1 MVGASN
7 FVFTETG
14 SVSSRFKGDRKIN
27 HVNIKLTS
35 SDLYDVITFGNFY
48 SVDYKHQ
55 EPLTGLYFNQL
66 TEVFETK
73 TGLYLT
79 L

>member
-48 SVDYKHQ
+48 KSSERKPQMALAYGDEFHSN
-55 EPLTGLYFNQL
+55 LDFLYIL
-66 TEVFETK
+66 
-73 TGLYLT
+73 
-79 L
+79 